1 MRREGSQSS
10 DRGRP
15 HVPRWDNPSGQLP
28 GTGIPSG
35 IDSGLYGFSHGTSR
49 RRDSSVPERSRVRTS
64 ESGVSAGG
72 SRPSLFDGLSNGF
85 SPFGAVQ
92 NLGASGGASGASS
105 GGVSSGDKAQTL
117 TAMAMRLLL
126 VSCKREQELLW

>member
-1 MRREGSQSS
+1 MRRERSQSF

-35 IDSGLYGFSHGTSR
+35 IDSGLYGFSDGTSR

-64 ESGVSAGG
+64 ESGMSA
-72 SRPSLFDGLSNGF
+72 
-85 SPFGAVQ
+85 
-92 NLGASGGASGASS
+92 
-105 GGVSSGDKAQTL
+105 GGVSSGDNAQTL
-117 TAMAMRLLL
+117 TAMANAAI
-126 VSCKREQELLW
+126 VSQLQERARVLW